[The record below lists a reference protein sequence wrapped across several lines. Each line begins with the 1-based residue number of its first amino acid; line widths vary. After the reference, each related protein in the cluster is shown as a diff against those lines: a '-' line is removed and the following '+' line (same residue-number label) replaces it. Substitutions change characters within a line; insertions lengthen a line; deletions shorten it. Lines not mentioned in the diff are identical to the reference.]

1 MTTKTKIELAAAV
14 LRKMGIV
21 DANSSP
27 SSVDTAYVVSEYADL
42 LAELVDDGY
51 AYWPENAI
59 PQAVFQHVVRLLVN
73 ETGPAFGVQSTLE
86 DREARK
92 QLLKKPIIK
101 HCRRRHSGL
110 PVRATYF

>member
-42 LAELVDDGY
+42 LA
-51 AYWPENAI
+51 
-59 PQAVFQHVVRLLVN
+59 
-73 ETGPAFGVQSTLE
+73 
-86 DREARK
+86 
-92 QLLKKPIIK
+92 
-101 HCRRRHSGL
+101 
-110 PVRATYF
+110 